1 MFVQVNQLLQKIKG
15 AKNISFYFNLKSFS
29 IYVKSQFLKEV
40 GIPITKIKRENVKN
54 KKINKVKC

>member
-29 IYVKSQFLKEV
+29 IYVKTQLVKEV
-40 GIPITKIKRENVKN
+40 GIPITKIKREMLRI
-54 KKINKVKC
+54 KK